1 MPKTD
6 GGFASPPVV
15 AFRGQ
20 ERIFGDATT
29 SLSFSQQANVVA
41 NIAEV
46 LAWSSAEVEAFV
58 AGDCPNAFLWTPV
71 LGQGEG
77 GASFKVDVEYG
88 GDGVRA
94 SFFPEQIAGMLVAA
108 LRRQAEAYFSTTEV
122 AVSDLAY
129 SLCLPDS
136 CTPRERQAWM
146 DAAKIA
152 GLGDT
157 VHMPL
162 RQEALSQ
169 MYLVTHLKS
178 HFPTGRATAAAST
191 SASTSSTEC
200 EAKVAGAA
208 DAGAADEGFAA
219 HTVLFVDMG
228 HSSTSASLYRFSH
241 AGGVQ
246 CLASRSD
253 VGLGARNLDWRLYG
267 HVCDLISKQ
276 CNVEVKRGSKLATR
290 VMKQCAKVK
299 EVLSTIK
306 ASEFVLE
313 NVKDDTDLRLSIEL
327 DDFVALCGEEAGKFA
342 EMLSGVLAEGGVAG
356 SDLTAVELVGG
367 GCRIPFIQAAIT
379 GAIEEAGGVEGK
391 TPLKFTLDSA
401 AAVSLGGCASVAARV
416 RAQVDAEAAKAAAK
430 AAALRKV
437 AEDAAAAAAAVK
449 KAAEEKAAVDAKA
462 AAEGAGEAV
471 EAGEAAK
478 AEAVE
483 EEAVDKATAGEAV
496 PATADAAAADT
507 EGGDAKEEEEKKVGE
522 KNESEAE
529 AVGTEGTEGAGDT
542 KKEGGHMRM
551 LSRSFTAVEILAPVE
566 GGLGDDA
573 VASLVAKEQEME
585 TRDGLVKARDE
596 AKNDLASYCYDV
608 EALATGGFTSLVGS
622 VDVKG
627 KGLLKLF
634 NAEQAQAVTKDG
646 EEFLDHAE
654 DMADDGATLK
664 FSVADI
670 RAKLAEVK
678 GAVEQGNVEFFA
690 ALKKEEE
697 EKDRIMAAEVKEGEA
712 ERAAEKEAED
722 GEDDMKD
729 TRKLKKADRM
739 RMLMKQKDEG
749 TELFKGTNYAH
760 AAMRY
765 QKALGHAAKFFDLST
780 ESQAEV
786 DAVKI
791 SLYLNLAQC
800 FIKLEKWPKVMD
812 NCAYALKVAPDN
824 VKALY
829 RRAFALE
836 KTRRFD
842 DAKADLK
849 KAEKLAPEDK
859 AIKKLA
865 ARVELQLKKARLK
878 QKKMAQ
884 KMFA

>member
-1 MPKTD
+1 
-6 GGFASPPVV
+6 
-15 AFRGQ
+15 
-20 ERIFGDATT
+20 
-29 SLSFSQQANVVA
+29 
-41 NIAEV
+41 
-46 LAWSSAEVEAFV
+46 
-58 AGDCPNAFLWTPV
+58 
-71 LGQGEG
+71 
-77 GASFKVDVEYG
+77 
-88 GDGVRA
+88 
-94 SFFPEQIAGMLVAA
+94 
-108 LRRQAEAYFSTTEV
+108 
-122 AVSDLAY
+122 
-129 SLCLPDS
+129 
-136 CTPRERQAWM
+136 
-146 DAAKIA
+146 
-152 GLGDT
+152 
-157 VHMPL
+157 
-162 RQEALSQ
+162 
-169 MYLVTHLKS
+169 
-178 HFPTGRATAAAST
+178 
-191 SASTSSTEC
+191 
-200 EAKVAGAA
+200 
-208 DAGAADEGFAA
+208 
-219 HTVLFVDMG
+219 
-228 HSSTSASLYRFSH
+228 
-241 AGGVQ
+241 
-246 CLASRSD
+246 
-253 VGLGARNLDWRLYG
+253 
-267 HVCDLISKQ
+267 
-276 CNVEVKRGSKLATR
+276 
-290 VMKQCAKVK
+290 
-299 EVLSTIK
+299 
-306 ASEFVLE
+306 
-313 NVKDDTDLRLSIEL
+313 
-327 DDFVALCGEEAGKFA
+327 
-342 EMLSGVLAEGGVAG
+342 
-356 SDLTAVELVGG
+356 
-367 GCRIPFIQAAIT
+367 
-379 GAIEEAGGVEGK
+379 
-391 TPLKFTLDSA
+391 
-401 AAVSLGGCASVAARV
+401 
-416 RAQVDAEAAKAAAK
+416 
-430 AAALRKV
+430 
-437 AEDAAAAAAAVK
+437 
-449 KAAEEKAAVDAKA
+449 
-462 AAEGAGEAV
+462 
-471 EAGEAAK
+471 
-478 AEAVE
+478 
-483 EEAVDKATAGEAV
+483 
-496 PATADAAAADT
+496 
-507 EGGDAKEEEEKKVGE
+507 
-522 KNESEAE
+522 
-529 AVGTEGTEGAGDT
+529 
-542 KKEGGHMRM
+542 MRM

-585 TRDGLVKARDE
+585 TRDRLVKARDE

-608 EALATGGFTSLVGS
+608 EALATGGFTSLVGN

-654 DMADDGATLK
+654 DMAEDGATLK

-697 EKDRIMAAEVKEGEA
+697 DKDRIMAAEVKEGEA

-722 GEDDMKD
+722 GEDDVKD